1 MGSPPKWLTPAG
13 NIGSFEQGKEASFTF
28 TTVGSNDF
36 FLQTPQADIPGF
48 FNLYITTG
56 TTDTSLTTMEIRG
69 TPYIVNEEV
78 TVPFVLRCTNKYG
91 VNDRTF
97 SMTIVGP
104 RDPIWITPSGY
115 LQVGPKAEPYC
126 LNKNRVDILLRAE
139 ASNGV
144 IPYGNSL
151 TYYIADGD
159 GSLPPGLKLNG
170 KTGLINGYVNDS
182 LTLDFQASK
191 HGGYDDEAYDAYPY
205 DHVVI
210 FNNNIDGIPTSIS
223 KIYTFYVTVT
233 DGNSIARQQFKIRV
247 EDPNEFRA
255 DTTQIDV
262 DTTDFLAD
270 IGYLQTPAW
279 IGADN
284 SLLPNPANLGTI
296 RANNNHEI
304 DLTVF
309 DPYPFV
315 GPISFDW
322 DLIQVNPEVRT
333 YTDSQLNEIF
343 FPTVNLTGQT
353 QIYVS
358 QAVGTPLAGMQVQL
372 APYVAVADTKVYNIT
387 SVEKWGDQGY
397 ILNLNTPLIFDIPNK
412 TNLFVGTASVHPQG
426 IHLNTETG
434 LLYGRIPYQPA
445 YSQTYRFTVRITK
458 SDYETADTVSDN
470 QIFNLTIKGDVEN
483 PITWKTDTDL
493 GYIQP
498 GHDSELQLV
507 ARHEN
512 VELDIVYSFTGGRLP
527 TGLTVTQ
534 QGNITGRIPYDIQ
547 TNFDATTLGL
557 GRTTLDAGR
566 TTFDR
571 QYSFN
576 VTARDSYLL
585 SAVSKD
591 FTIEIL
597 EESIIPYTNIYVSP
611 LLTLDQRL
619 RFKSLV
625 DNPVV
630 FDNSLL
636 YRSDDPNFGV
646 QHHVRTTIEYGI
658 QQIDIDA
665 YTPALTNYFQR
676 KRYYFGD
683 IKSAQAID
691 SNGNIL
697 YDVVYVDIVDDQM
710 TGNKISVDPSF
721 TQTVNGNIVT
731 YYPDSVINEQ
741 NALQSISLSANQKI
755 SVDDQ
760 LRPQFMQT
768 LQANTGTP
776 LGFVKAFILCYT
788 IPNRSGDIITNIKN
802 TGFDFKNIDFD
813 IDRITFTDA
822 VTARTLSNTI
832 AIGDGLGQGDSST
845 INLTDVS
852 GLVVGM
858 KCIFKGV
865 PSGTYITKINVAY
878 SQISIS
884 APVSISIPSGATISF
899 NLGVKQL
906 LFGLSASQGGGIS
919 SSFYIDTESY
929 DPARDPDSTH
939 ILFADTDI
947 DTEDGNPLS
956 L

>member
-1 MGSPPKWLTPAG
+1 MGSPPKWLTPPG
-13 NIGSFEQGKEASFTF
+13 SIGSFEQGKEASFTF

-36 FLQTPQADIPGF
+36 LLQTPQADIPGF

-56 TTDTSLTTMEIRG
+56 TTETSLTTMEIRG
-69 TPYIVNEEV
+69 TPYIFNEEV
-78 TVPFVLRCTNKYG
+78 TVPFVLRCINQYG

-104 RDPIWITPSGY
+104 REPTWITPGGY
-115 LQVGPKAEPYC
+115 LQVGPKSEPYC
-126 LNKNRVDILLRAE
+126 LNKNRVDILLRAQP
-139 ASNGV
+139 SNGV
-144 IPYGNSL
+144 LPLGDYL

-159 GSLPPGLKLNG
+159 GTLPPGLKLNG

-210 FNNNIDGIPTSIS
+210 FNRNPDGIPTSIS
-223 KIYTFYVTVT
+223 KIYSFFVTVT
-233 DGNSIARQQFKIRV
+233 DGISNARQQFKIRV

-270 IGYLQTPAW
+270 IGYLQTPSW
-279 IGADN
+279 IGPDS

-304 DLTVF
+304 DLNVF

-322 DLIQVNPEVRT
+322 DLMKINPEIRV

-343 FPTVNLTGQT
+343 FATTNLTGQS

-358 QAVGTPLAGMQVQL
+358 QTVGVPLVGMQVQL
-372 APYVAVADTKVYNIT
+372 APYVPVANTKVYNIIK
-387 SVEKWGDQGY
+387 VESWGDHGY
-397 ILNLNTPLIFDIPNK
+397 ILNLDTPLIFDIPNK
-412 TNLFVGTASVHPQG
+412 TIMFVGTPSNHPPG
-426 IHLNTETG
+426 ISLNTETG

-458 SDYETADTVSDN
+458 GDYETADTVSDN
-470 QIFNLTIKGDVEN
+470 QIFNLTVKGDVEN
-483 PITWKTDTDL
+483 PIAWVTDNDL

-498 GHDSELQLV
+498 GHDSNLQVV
-507 ARHEN
+507 AKHEN
-512 VELDIVYSFTGGRLP
+512 VELDIVYSLTGGRLP
-527 TGLTVTQ
+527 PGLKLTQ
-534 QGNITGRIPYDIQ
+534 RGNITGSVPYDIQ

-557 GRTTLDAGR
+557 GATTMDLGR

-571 QYSFN
+571 QFSFS

-591 FTIEIL
+591 FTVEIL
-597 EESIIPYTNIYVSP
+597 EQSIIPYTNIYVSP
-611 LLTLDQRL
+611 LLTLERRQ

-625 DNPVV
+625 DNPLV

-646 QHHVRTTIEYGI
+646 QHHIRTTIEYGI

-665 YTPALTNYFQR
+665 YTPALTTYFQR

-710 TGNKISVDPSF
+710 TGNKISVGTSF
-721 TQTVNGNIVT
+721 TQVVNGNIVT

-741 NALQSISLSANQKI
+741 NALQSITLSANQKI

-768 LQANTGTP
+768 LQSNTGTP

-788 IPNRSGDIITNIKN
+788 IPNRSSDIITNIKN
-802 TGFDFKNIDFD
+802 TGFDFKTIDFD

-822 VTARTLSNTI
+822 VTARTLSNRI
-832 AIGDGLGQGDSST
+832 APGDGLGKGDSST

-852 GLVVGM
+852 GLVAGM

-865 PSGTYITKINVAY
+865 PSDTYITSINVAY
-878 SQISIS
+878 SQITIS
-884 APVSISIPSGATISF
+884 APVSVAIPNGATITF

-906 LFGLSASQGGGIS
+906 LFGVSASQGGGIS

-929 DPARDPDSTH
+929 NPALDPDPGH
-939 ILFADTDI
+939 AAFADTDI